1 MQKKE
6 QAMTPEEVRRARYK
20 LGLTQAEL
28 AAVMG
33 VRTMSVSDWER
44 GTRIPSSQ
52 SVRLIQAYLS
62 GYRPADWPSRR
73 VAYWK
78 R

>member
-1 MQKKE
+1 MQKE
-6 QAMTPEEVRRARYK
+6 ELVMTPEKVRMARLK

-33 VRTMSVSDWER
+33 IRTMSVSDWER
-44 GTRIPSSQ
+44 GIRTPSSQ

-73 VAYWK
+73 IVV
-78 R
+78 RRR